1 MSKTQLIDRM
11 VTVGEGKIAG
21 KAGASK
27 ALKAVADEV
36 VRSLSEKGAFTLPG
50 VGAFK
55 VEVLPGRETR
65 NARTGGKIMTPATNV
80 VKFTPAV
87 AVRKAVQLRPVRP

>member
-21 KAGASK
+21 KAGANK
-27 ALKAVADEV
+27 ALKAVAEEV

-50 VGAFK
+50 VGVFR
-55 VEVLPGRETR
+55 VETVPGHETR
-65 NARTGGKIMTPATNV
+65 NARTGGKINTPAINV

-87 AVRKAVQLRPVRP
+87 AVRKAVQVRSVRT